1 MTARRCVALL
11 FALFSCLFAFQASAQ
26 TWQLLDGAAKDIGV
40 GKDGSAWVI
49 GTSAVPGG
57 FDIYRRGASS
67 WTRVAGGA
75 VRISVEPSGNA
86 WVVNSSNT
94 LFRFDGTTFQPI
106 PGVTA
111 TDVGVGADGTAW
123 VIGSQAVP
131 GGFNILRRTG
141 TTWTVVPGGA
151 LRIAVDP
158 TGKAWVVNSTN
169 TIFRHDGSNWVQVAG
184 AAKDVGVGADG
195 SVWITRADGG
205 MDRWNG
211 TGWTRKSGGA
221 VQVAVGPDGNAWVV
235 NGGNQIYRTTDS
247 VAAVA
252 PATTTTINL
261 EGAAIPLVTVSG
273 TTSATSTGITS
284 DPQPALEVTTYVGPE
299 PYPANA
305 PVGVPVCPLYA
316 NSRVTLGCDF
326 QKAAA
331 VFVGIKPACPSGS
344 FVDPQNGGECWS
356 CPTGFIRNASPV
368 TSADA
373 CWKAVSEDVQPAVK
387 TGITGCPSGSFGDPN
402 GKCYQC
408 PSGFNRTWDPV
419 TSGTACS
426 KSWAGP
432 FASATYMGTPASCGS
447 DSFFDPQNGGECWKC
462 PTDYRRTLYPVS
474 ASNACAKTIST
485 QYQKATVKFSCA
497 TQAQPF
503 GYGPAFG
510 DPQNG
515 GECWACPLQY
525 SRGLM
530 AVSSTSACTI
540 SNGTLLWNIPQ
551 YPDPG
556 VQKFFS
562 GILADAFRDP
572 RQIDKFLDKRANGSA
587 TRKAALWNMMAT
599 QPNNSPEFKAIV
611 FTALLSAARRT
622 DSSMASK
629 NSVMAFQNYVKNRRT
644 FIAKE
649 AGAMY
654 EHWLTVNSASQYAA
668 ARASLGGFAGIG
680 ANVLGGRPGDYTG
693 IANSGTGP
701 DARGQDFLDA
711 FRTLGEI
718 SGSTE
723 FTSASA
729 VAGDAFDPTLV
740 LGIWD
745 GALRA
750 LDVKDFVQL
759 SQAITATRV
768 AGNLAEAGGK
778 VSKVLGP
785 AALGA
790 QLVRQVVEFAVA
802 ITVLQ
807 DQAEGERK
815 ITEALADANRTI
827 NVKDILAGSSDKDRL
842 MLMHFWA
849 MGTSPHLQGPK
860 AGEGALTDAAIC
872 AVGQP
877 GYDAAGCSS
886 LRDASKVVLAAQAA
900 AG

>member
-11 FALFSCLFAFQASAQ
+11 FALFSCLLAFQASAQ

-49 GTSAVPGG
+49 GTAAVPGG
-57 FDIYRRGASS
+57 FEIYRRGPSS
-67 WTRVAGGA
+67 WPRVAGGA
-75 VRISVEPSGNA
+75 VRIAVEPSGNA
-86 WVVNSSNT
+86 WVVNSGQSV
-94 LFRFDGTTFQPI
+94 FRFDGATFQPVAGI
-106 PGVTA
+106 TA
-111 TDVGVGADGTAW
+111 TDIGVGADGTVW

-131 GGFNILRRTG
+131 GGFNILRLTG
-141 TTWTVVPGGA
+141 STWNVVPGGA

-158 TGKAWVVNSTN
+158 SGKAWVVNSTN
-169 TIFRHDGSNWVQVAG
+169 TIFRHDGANWVQVTG

-247 VAAVA
+247 VAA
-252 PATTTTINL
+252 ATVTTINL
-261 EGAAIPLVTVSG
+261 EGAAIPIVTVAG
-273 TTSATSTGITS
+273 TTSTSSSGTAS
-284 DPQPALEVTTYVGPE
+284 DAQPALEFSTYVGRE

-305 PVGVPVCPLYA
+305 PVGNPTCPLFE
-316 NSRVTLGCDF
+316 NSRLTLGCNF
-326 QKAAA
+326 QKASAI
-331 VFVGIKPACPSGS
+331 FIGNKPACPSGA
-344 FVDPQNGGECWS
+344 FVDPQNGGECWT
-356 CPTGFIRNASPV
+356 CPAGFIRNASPIN
-368 TSADA
+368 SADA
-373 CWKAVSEDVQPAVK
+373 CWKAISEDLAPATK
-387 TGITGCPSGSFGDPN
+387 TGITGCPSGSFADPN

-408 PSGFNRTWDPV
+408 PSGFNRTWDPI

-432 FASATYMGTPASCGS
+432 FASAAFMGTPASCAS
-447 DSFFDPQNGGECWKC
+447 DSFFEAQNGGECWKC
-462 PTDYRRTLYPVS
+462 PSDYRRTLYPVS
-474 ASNACAKTIST
+474 ASNACAKTLDT

-497 TQAQPF
+497 TQAQTF

-515 GECWACPLQY
+515 GECWSCPIQY
-525 SRGLM
+525 SRGVM
-530 AVSSTSACTI
+530 AVSSTSACAI
-540 SNGTLLWNIPQ
+540 SEGTVLWNIPQ

-556 VQKFFS
+556 VQKFLS
-562 GILADAFRDP
+562 GILADAFRDA
-572 RQIDKFLDKRANGSA
+572 RQIDKFLDKRANGNA
-587 TRKAALWNMMAT
+587 TLKAQLWNKMAT
-599 QPNNSPEFKAIV
+599 QPNNSPEFKAII

-622 DSSMASK
+622 DASMASQS
-629 NSVMAFQNYVKNRRT
+629 SVMAFQNYVKHRRT

-654 EHWLTVNSASQYAA
+654 QHWLTVNSASQYSA

-693 IANSGTGP
+693 IMNSATGP
-701 DARGQDFLDA
+701 DARGADFLDA
-711 FRTLGEI
+711 FLTLGEI
-718 SGSTE
+718 SGTTE
-723 FTSASA
+723 FKSSSSVT
-729 VAGDAFDPTLV
+729 GDAFDPTLV

-745 GALRA
+745 GVLRA
-750 LDVKDFVQL
+750 LDMSDFVQL
-759 SQAITATRV
+759 SQAITATQV
-768 AGNLAEAGGK
+768 AGRLAEAGGK
-778 VSKVLGP
+778 VSRVLGP

-790 QLVRQVVEFAVA
+790 QLVRQVVELAVA

-807 DQAEGERK
+807 DQAAGERK
-815 ITEALADANRTI
+815 INETLADANRDIT
-827 NVKDILAGSSDKDRL
+827 VKDILAGSDAADRL

-849 MGTSPHLQGPK
+849 MATSPHLPGAK
-860 AGEGALTDAAIC
+860 AGEGKLTDASIC

-877 GYDAAGCSS
+877 GHDAAGCSS